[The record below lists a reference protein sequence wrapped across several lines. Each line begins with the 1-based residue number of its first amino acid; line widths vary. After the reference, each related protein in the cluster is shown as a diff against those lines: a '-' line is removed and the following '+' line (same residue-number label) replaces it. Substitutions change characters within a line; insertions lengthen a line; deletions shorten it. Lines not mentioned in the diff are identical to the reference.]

1 MKSKISL
8 STYSIILT
16 TVLTAVLAGLSVYT
30 FGENLP
36 AFILVL
42 TVLLTLLVFSALYAP
57 RYLEVTDRH
66 IVVHSL
72 LKNHTILLSDVV
84 AVEQFAPTLGAIRIA
99 ASGGYFGY
107 WGIFREGDI
116 GLYTGYYGK
125 ASRCI
130 LVRLKNG
137 NKYLLGTDDP
147 AATAACIASR
157 LY

>member
-66 IVVHSL
+66 IVVYSL

-137 NKYLLGTDDP
+137 DKYLLGTDDP

>member
-137 NKYLLGTDDP
+137 DKYLLGTDDP
-147 AATAACIASR
+147 AATAVCIASR
-157 LY
+157 LS

>member
-8 STYSIILT
+8 SAYSIILT
-16 TVLTAVLAGLSVYT
+16 TLLTAVLAGLSAYT
-30 FGENLP
+30 YGENLP

-42 TVLLTLLVFSALYAP
+42 AVLVTLLVFSAIYAP
-57 RYLEVTDRH
+57 RYLEVTDRR

-72 LKNHTILLSDVV
+72 FKNHSILLSDV
-84 AVEQFAPTLGAIRIA
+84 AGIETIAPTLGAIRIA

-137 NKYLLGTDDP
+137 DKYLLGTDDP
-147 AATAACIASR
+147 TATAACIASR
-157 LY
+157 LS